1 MKRSLKSLPTDEVE
15 INVSPLIDMVFI
27 LLIFFI
33 VATSFINE
41 SGIASKYK
49 DTANNSLSEQPPLSF
64 QLPASGQ
71 LMQNGAVIG
80 LEEIAPIVR
89 NAKGKSKS
97 LVLIQVSPGSKAGLA
112 TQVMD
117 QAILGGAEAVK
128 LSPIAR

>member
-41 SGIASKYK
+41 SGITSKYK

-80 LEEIAPIVR
+80 LGEIAPIVR

-97 LVLIQVSPGSKAGLA
+97 LVLIHVSPGSKAGLA

>member
-1 MKRSLKSLPTDEVE
+1 MKRLPKSLPTDEVE

-41 SGIASKYK
+41 TGLTSKYR
-49 DTANNSLSEQPPLSF
+49 DTAKNSLSDQPPLSF
-64 QLPASGQ
+64 QLPSSGQ
-71 LMQNGAVIG
+71 LMQNGSVVG

-89 NAKGKSKS
+89 NAKEKSKS
-97 LVLIQVSPGSKAGLA
+97 LILIQVSPGSKAGLA

-128 LSPIAR
+128 LSPLAK